1 MALLDEWN
9 AQIATTE
16 VRDGRLGGLG
26 EGDHPDDS
34 SNAPLFTLEP
44 RADFLSQGRGYAVAF
59 AACNDSLFV
68 ATSRCFVIRHD
79 VSGAISELELSKLPE
94 SRVRRMFVDPLG
106 LHVLVSLQV
115 KGTLETLYIDHTW
128 KKARNISRLK
138 ATVLTSVAWPPTA
151 RATSEILLGTDNG
164 TLMLLTM
171 DESQKDSVTKLVTLP
186 GPLGVVAGLAQV
198 QLTLKSTNLKDRES
212 GEADH
217 RLIIVLHGMRLH
229 FFRGKGPLT
238 SLFAT
243 YDPSS
248 LHCKEIRTFD
258 LPIEQGAAQLQLLS
272 PPADIP
278 AAMPMYGTPF
288 RFPLPT
294 DFAILSTSGVY
305 YGRLNLDASISDEL
319 DHLEAHKLLPASTL
333 LGTLPSQP
341 SPADRPLSIALT
353 RHHFVLLYPS
363 RLQFVNRVSKGVVQ
377 EARLEEFA
385 SPLRGANALPLGL
398 CRDSIAGRV
407 LVLAGD
413 DALEVDAT
421 EEDRDM
427 WKVLLGRGDYR
438 AALPYCHD
446 ARQRNVVYLA
456 EADAEL
462 EEGNV
467 VEAAE
472 LYGRYTGTSP
482 SFEELALRLMS
493 KSNAKALQTFLTARL
508 GTLGPMDKAQ
518 STMVATWLLE
528 LLLDE
533 ANRAALGRRGNASPE
548 LVAAAD
554 AADAKVERFLVE
566 QGPRVLDPKTTHELL
581 EGYGRTADLLVFS
594 KARGDSETMLKCYI
608 RMGMAERALAVLRK
622 PSIPVEF
629 VYQYAPSLVA
639 IAPAQTVA
647 SWVEAVP
654 PLDPRRLVPALLHL
668 TEPGSPPAARA
679 EAMRYVKYA
688 TEHLGSKDSSLH
700 NFAVALLSID
710 PHDEPALVEY
720 LEVSGRDAVFG
731 RPLYDAVAALRVAQ
745 ERNLHKASIH
755 LLMEVGLA
763 MDAVEVALKVG
774 GASEGEAVARKLAA
788 GTDDAN
794 LARKLWLTVIEH
806 YLKTNGMAEREE
818 AVVGIESSVQTGEEQ
833 KPMLEQPWHDGS
845 SVKGSKEESSVVQE
859 VTRLMDASNG
869 VVRIEDVLPLFP
881 DFVEID
887 AFREAVCSSLEKY
900 NEEMESLREE
910 MAIASK
916 TAEELRKVVEGAHAR
931 VNDTT
936 QSAIHGESK
945 CASCWRPL
953 NQDPPV
959 GAGPRGGALPRSYYF
974 PTSFNAFHTSCLCAE
989 VCKLVPEAQRKRIFE
1004 LTIRLTSQPPSI
1016 NPSAVESL
1024 IKQLENEIAIEDPF
1038 CGEIMVRQLTKPLFE
1053 PGEEGLIS

>member
-1 MALLDEWN
+1 MALLEEWN
-9 AQIATTE
+9 EQIATTE
-16 VRDGRLGGLG
+16 AQRGLG
-26 EGDHPDDS
+26 EEYGDGDGG
-34 SNAPLFTLEP
+34 APLFTLEP

-68 ATSRCFVIRHD
+68 ATSRCFIIRHD
-79 VSGAISELELSKLPE
+79 VTGSVSELELSKLPE

-106 LHVLVSLQV
+106 LNTLVSLQV

-128 KKARNISRLK
+128 KKARSISKLK
-138 ATVLTSVAWPPTA
+138 GTVLTSVAWPPTT
-151 RATSEILLGTDNG
+151 RATSEILVGTDKG
-164 TLMLLTM
+164 TLLLLTV
-171 DESQKDSVTKLVTLP
+171 DEATQRDTVTKMITLP

-198 QLTLKSTNLKDRES
+198 PLMSPSL
-212 GEADH
+212 GED

-229 FFRGKGPLT
+229 FFRGRGPLT
-238 SLFAT
+238 SLFAS

-248 LHCKEIRTFD
+248 LQCKEVRTFD

-272 PPADIP
+272 PPTDSP
-278 AAMPMYGTPF
+278 TAMATPGAPPF

-319 DHLEAHKLLPASTL
+319 DHLEAHKLLPATML
-333 LGTLPSQP
+333 LGTSPPLPSSP
-341 SPADRPLSIALT
+341 PFPADRPLSIALT
-353 RHHFVLLYPS
+353 QHHFVLLYPS
-363 RLQFVNRVSKGVVQ
+363 KLQFVNRVSKCVVQ

-398 CRDSIAGRV
+398 CRDFIAGRV
-407 LVLAGD
+407 VVLAGD

-427 WKVLLGRGDYR
+427 WKVLLERGDYR

-456 EADAEL
+456 EADAQLGED
-462 EEGNV
+462 NV
-467 VEAAE
+467 LEAAE

-482 SFEELALRLMS
+482 SFEELALRLMAR
-493 KSNAKALQTFLTARL
+493 SNPKALQTFLAARL
-508 GTLGPMDKAQ
+508 GTLGPSDKAQ

-533 ANRAALGRRGNASPE
+533 ANRAALGRRGDAAPE
-548 LVAAAD
+548 MVAAAD
-554 AADAKVERFLVE
+554 AADAKVERFLEE
-566 QGPRVLDPKTTHELL
+566 QGPRVLDVKTTHELL
-581 EGYGRTADLLVFS
+581 EGYGRTSDLLVYAR
-594 KARGDSETMLKCYI
+594 ARGDSEMMLKCYI

-622 PSIPVEF
+622 PSTPVEF
-629 VYQYAPSLVA
+629 VYQYAPSLVS

-647 SWVEAVP
+647 SWVEAMP

-688 TEHLGSKDSSLH
+688 TEQLGSNDSSLH

-710 PHDEPALVEY
+710 PQDEHALIEY
-720 LEVSGRDAVFG
+720 LDVFGRDAVG
-731 RPLYDAVAALRVAQ
+731 RPLYDPVAALRVAQ
-745 ERNLHKASIH
+745 DRGLHKASIL

-763 MDAVEVALKVG
+763 TDAVQVALEVG
-774 GASEGEAVARKLAA
+774 GAREGEVVARKV
-788 GTDDAN
+788 GTKDAD
-794 LARKLWLTVIEH
+794 LARKLWLAVIEH
-806 YLKTNGMAEREE
+806 YLKVNGMARTNGMADRE
-818 AVVGIESSVQTGEEQ
+818 VEEDEQQQQQQQ
-833 KPMLEQPWHDGS
+833 KINGL
-845 SVKGSKEESSVVQE
+845 SKPQKESSVVQE
-859 VTRLMDASNG
+859 VTRLMEASHG
-869 VVRIEDVLPLFP
+869 VVSIEDVLPLFP

-900 NEEMESLREE
+900 NEEMENLREE
-910 MAIASK
+910 MTTASK

-931 VNDTT
+931 VNDSMASL
-936 QSAIHGESK
+936 SAE
-945 CASCWRPL
+945 CASCQRSL
-953 NQDPPV
+953 SQDPPV

-989 VCKLVPEAQRKRIFE
+989 VCKLVPEPQRKRINE
-1004 LTIRLTSQPPSI
+1004 LTTRLASLQPPTD
-1016 NPSAVESL
+1016 PMAVEPL
-1024 IKQLENEIAIEDPF
+1024 IKQLENEVAVEDPF

-1053 PGEEGLIS
+1053 PGEVDIDIMP